1 VSDTEEGWHS
11 FLWLVYQHDWKTDA
25 VKGTSKQSHNVLWKL
40 WDWKEENG
48 NIALDVFP
56 GFTYDSK
63 TNGYVK
69 TSLLWRLFRYE
80 NDPEKDWKI
89 DFLFVPVWR

>member
-1 VSDTEEGWHS
+1 M
-11 FLWLVYQHDWKTDA
+11 
-25 VKGTSKQSHNVLWKL
+25 KGTSKQCHNVLWKL
-40 WDWKEENG
+40 WDWEEENG

-80 NDPEKDWKI
+80 NDPEKDRKI

>member
-1 VSDTEEGWHS
+1 M
-11 FLWLVYQHDWKTDA
+11 
-25 VKGTSKQSHNVLWKL
+25 
-40 WDWKEENG
+40 
-48 NIALDVFP
+48 FP
-56 GFTYDSK
+56 GFTYDTK

-80 NDPEKDWKI
+80 NDPEKDRKI